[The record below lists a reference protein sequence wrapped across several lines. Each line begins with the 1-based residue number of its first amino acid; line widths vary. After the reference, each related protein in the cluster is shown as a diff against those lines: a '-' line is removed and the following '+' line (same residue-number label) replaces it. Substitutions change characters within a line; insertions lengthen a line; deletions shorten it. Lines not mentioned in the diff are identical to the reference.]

1 MSRENE
7 NWDIEGQLNVFDVLA
22 EAEAPKEAQGEPQT
36 FEDYI
41 GRCEYCYWYGYGLYD
56 NITRK
61 RRPGTEGLHCQWE
74 QKSKIYQCIGKI
86 RWKPSRYTIP
96 RLCGNCRESNCFHY
110 QRKPQYDRDNAQAFR
125 DPVEEPNIYC
135 MRDEGSVNRQYPYKD
150 FYEKHFGACLW
161 DRQHEWDTCDAW
173 VRDTDILQEPTQ
185 SDTNRH

>member
-7 NWDIEGQLNVFDVLA
+7 NWDIEGQLNVFDILA
-22 EAEAPKEAQGEPQT
+22 EADKPETPLSDPQT
-36 FEDYI
+36 FADYI
-41 GRCEYCYWYGYGLYD
+41 GLCEYCMWYGYGLYD

-61 RRPGTEGLHCQWE
+61 RKPGTEGLHCQWE
-74 QKSKIYQCIGKI
+74 EKSKGFLCIGRSK
-86 RWKPSRYTIP
+86 WKPGVYYIP

-110 QRKPQYDRDNAQAFR
+110 QKKPQYDKDNAQTFR

-135 MRDEGSVNRQYPYKD
+135 TREEGSVNRQYPYEQ
-150 FYEKHFGACLW
+150 FYEKHFGATLW

-173 VRDTDILQEPTQ
+173 VRDTDILQEPTK